1 MLRRSTIVWLA
12 IRTALFAGPRIVAP
26 ASVEP
31 PPLSAVVPL
40 PLSAVVLIVTLPVA
54 LVLFDLRRSGEK
66 LFLANL
72 GVPTWSLGTLA
83 AVPPLL
89 LELVLDVVVF

>member
-12 IRTALFAGPRIVAP
+12 IRAALFAGRRIVAP
-26 ASVEP
+26 AFAAPASVE
-31 PPLSAVVPL
+31 SL
-40 PLSAVVLIVTLPVA
+40 PLSAVVLIVVITVA

-72 GVPTWSLGTLA
+72 GIPTLSLGVLA
-83 AVPPLL
+83 AVPPLF
-89 LELVLDVVVF
+89 LEIVLDVMVL